1 LVEQR
6 TENPRV
12 GGSIPSLATGVRNG
26 TTEVRNIRSLLI
38 VACAALASPLLRPVT
53 LQAQTVTGTVQSAG
67 NPIVGATVRL
77 LELDRIEH
85 TGAHG
90 EFTFPDV
97 PKGLYRVFVSVTG
110 SASATDTISVMSST
124 TQVSFSLR
132 ESAIQLKEVV
142 VSASPT
148 ARTSDEQ
155 YQSTA
160 SKSRVEFQ
168 NSPGTSFA
176 EKISDLPG
184 VAVRS
189 LGSAPSRPILRGLGD
204 NEVLVLENGLRMG
217 DLATFDPA
225 HATPIEAISVSEIE
239 VVRGPATILYG
250 PSTIGGLVNVMTDIV
265 PSVSDHPISGIAVVE
280 GNTVSG
286 GSAGYVNSLYSHGNQ
301 AFRVSAGGVRAS
313 NIRIPSGNY
322 TDPGTGTVFNLD
334 RMPQTFDHSG
344 EAGLGYAYQGD
355 IGTFGIG
362 GKHYEVNYGIPGVPP
377 NPDFA
382 SVPPT
387 TSRIAER
394 RSTLEFRS
402 LFNSDLSFAK
412 QLRLN
417 ASYNDYNH
425 SEFPTTQD
433 ASGVSDPQ
441 ANHFHK
447 RAFNGV
453 MQLQHQ
459 PLGKLQGT
467 LGLWTNIEDLT
478 IEGDEPLGPNS
489 LTSGI
494 AGYVFEEYP
503 AAENTRLQAGLRY
516 DYNKIQARPY
526 PQSTDPFFRTINES
540 RLSNALTASLG
551 AIQQIALD
559 LMGSLSLA
567 RSFRAPTV
575 QELFAN
581 GLDAPSGTYTI
592 GASGL
597 GPETGLG
604 VDASLK
610 GSFTNASF
618 ELSPYVNNIRHYI
631 YGFLR
636 GDTIQG
642 FPVRQFGAT
651 DARLFGFDASVTVQ
665 PVRNFALKA
674 GADYVNAED
683 TRQHVPLPFTPPL
696 RGLLRATYQDPIY
709 MGMIETRA
717 AARQTRLGEGD
728 TPTAGYAIVNIGVGV
743 RLTRQRLVNNISL
756 HCDNV
761 FNRVYRDNLSVIKD
775 FIPQPGR
782 GFRLNYQATY

>member
-1 LVEQR
+1 MNSMRRILKVI
-6 TENPRV
+6 RV
-12 GGSIPSLATGVRNG
+12 
-26 TTEVRNIRSLLI
+26 
-38 VACAALASPLLRPVT
+38 VAASAFLASPA
-53 LQAQTVTGTVQSAG
+53 LQAQTIAGTVVSAG
-67 NPIVGATVRL
+67 SPIVGATVRL
-77 LELDRIEH
+77 LDLDRIEH
-85 TGAHG
+85 TGAQG
-90 EFTFPDV
+90 QFTFPNV
-97 PKGLYRVFVSVTG
+97 PKGTYRVFVGVTG
-110 SASATDTISVMSST
+110 YASATDTVKVVNDVAN
-124 TQVSFSLR
+124 VSFNLR
-132 ESAIQLKEVV
+132 KSAIQLKEVV
-142 VSASPT
+142 VSASPV
-148 ARTSDEQ
+148 ARTSDDQ

-168 NSPGTSFA
+168 NSPGMSFA

-184 VAVRS
+184 VTTRS
-189 LGSAPSRPILRGLGD
+189 LGSAPARPILRGLGD

-225 HATPIEAISVSEIE
+225 HATPIEAISIAQID

-250 PSTIGGLVNVMTDIV
+250 PSTIGGLVNVITDIV
-265 PSVSDHPISGIAVVE
+265 PSVSDHPISGTVAVE

-286 GSAGYVNSLYSHGNQ
+286 GGAGYVNNIYSQGNQ

-313 NIRIPSGNY
+313 NVRIPSGNY

-344 EAGLGYAYQGD
+344 EAGLGYAYQGGV
-355 IGTFGIG
+355 GTFGIG
-362 GKHYEVNYGIPGVPP
+362 GKHFEVNYGIPGVPP

-382 SVPPT
+382 NVPPT

-394 RSTLEFRS
+394 RNTIEFRS
-402 LFNSDLSFAK
+402 MLNSGLSFAQ
-412 QLRLN
+412 QLRFN
-417 ASYNDYNH
+417 GSFNDYNH
-425 SEFPTTQD
+425 SEFPTAQD
-433 ASGVSDPQ
+433 ANGVSDPQ

-453 MQLQHQ
+453 VQLQHQ
-459 PLGKLQGT
+459 PFGKLQGT

-489 LTSGI
+489 RTTGI
-494 AGYVFEEYP
+494 AGYAFEEYP

-516 DYNKIQARPY
+516 DYNKIQTRPY
-526 PQSTDPFFRTINES
+526 PESTDPFFQTINES

-551 AIQQIALD
+551 AIQQLTPSLA
-559 LMGSLSLA
+559 GSLSLA

-592 GASGL
+592 GTKGL
-597 GPETGLG
+597 GPETGFG

-610 GSFTNASF
+610 GSFASASF
-618 ELSPYVNNIRHYI
+618 ELSPYVNNIRQYI

-651 DARLFGFDASVTVQ
+651 DAHLYGIDASVTVQ
-665 PVRNFALKA
+665 PVQNFALRA

-683 TRQHVPLPFTPPL
+683 TKQHVPLPFTPPL
-696 RGLLRATYQDPIY
+696 RGLLRLTYQDPIY

-728 TPTAGYAIVNIGVGV
+728 TPTAGYAIVNLGVGV
-743 RLTRQRLVNNISL
+743 RLTQQRLVNNISL

-775 FIPQPGR
+775 FIPQPAR
-782 GFRLNYQATY
+782 GFRLNYQATF

>member
-1 LVEQR
+1 MTAIRRLLTV
-6 TENPRV
+6 
-12 GGSIPSLATGVRNG
+12 ICIG
-26 TTEVRNIRSLLI
+26 TASPFMVS
-38 VACAALASPLLRPVT
+38 AALH
-53 LQAQTVTGTVQSAG
+53 AQTITGTVRSAG
-67 NPIVGATVRL
+67 SPVVGATVRL
-77 LELDRIEH
+77 LDLDRIEH
-85 TGAHG
+85 TGAQG
-90 EFTFPDV
+90 QFTFPNV
-97 PKGLYRVFVSVTG
+97 PKGIYRVFVGVTG
-110 SASATDTISVMSST
+110 YASATDTVRVVNDVAN
-124 TQVSFSLR
+124 VSFNLR

-142 VSASPT
+142 VSASPV
-148 ARTSDEQ
+148 ARTSDDQ

-168 NSPGTSFA
+168 NSPGMSFA

-184 VAVRS
+184 VTTRS
-189 LGSAPSRPILRGLGD
+189 LGSAPAHPILRGLGD

-225 HATPIEAISVSEIE
+225 HATPIEAISIAQID

-250 PSTIGGLVNVMTDIV
+250 PSTIGGLVNVITDIV
-265 PSVSDHPISGIAVVE
+265 PSVSDHPISGTVAVE

-286 GSAGYVNSLYSHGNQ
+286 GGAGYVNNVYSHGNQ
-301 AFRVSAGGVRAS
+301 AFRVSAGGVRA
-313 NIRIPSGNY
+313 NNVRIPSGNY

-344 EAGLGYAYQGD
+344 EAGLGYAYQGGA
-355 IGTFGIG
+355 GTFGIG
-362 GKHYEVNYGIPGVPP
+362 GKHFEVNYGIPGVPP

-382 SVPPT
+382 NVPPT

-394 RSTLEFRS
+394 RNTVEFRS
-402 LFNSDLSFAK
+402 MLNSGLSFAQ
-412 QLRLN
+412 QLRFN
-417 ASYNDYNH
+417 GSFNDYNH
-425 SEFPTTQD
+425 SEFPTAQD
-433 ASGVSDPQ
+433 ANGVSDPQ

-453 MQLQHQ
+453 VQLQHQ

-467 LGLWTNIEDLT
+467 LGLWTNVEDLT

-489 LTSGI
+489 RTTGI
-494 AGYVFEEYP
+494 AGYAFEEYP

-516 DYNKIQARPY
+516 DYNKIQTRPY
-526 PQSTDPFFRTINES
+526 PQSTDPFFQTINES

-551 AIQQIALD
+551 AIQRLSPY
-559 LMGSLSLA
+559 LTGSLSLA

-592 GASGL
+592 GTTGL
-597 GPETGLG
+597 GPETGFG

-610 GSFTNASF
+610 GSFANASF
-618 ELSPYVNNIRHYI
+618 ELSPYVNTIRHYI

-651 DARLFGFDASVTVQ
+651 DARLYGIDASVTVQ
-665 PVRNFALKA
+665 PVQNFALKA

-683 TRQHVPLPFTPPL
+683 TKQHVPLPFTPPL
-696 RGLLRATYQDPIY
+696 RGLLRLTYQDPIY
-709 MGMIETRA
+709 MGMIETRV

-728 TPTAGYAIVNIGVGV
+728 TPTAGYGIVNLGVGV
-743 RLTRQRLVNNISL
+743 RLTQQRLVNNISL

-775 FIPQPGR
+775 FIPQPAR
-782 GFRLNYQATY
+782 GFRLNYQATF

>member
-1 LVEQR
+1 MVSALV
-6 TENPRV
+6 
-12 GGSIPSLATGVRNG
+12 L
-26 TTEVRNIRSLLI
+26 
-38 VACAALASPLLRPVT
+38 PVT
-53 LQAQTVTGTVQSAG
+53 LQAQTIIGTVQSAG

-77 LELDRIEH
+77 LELDRIEN
-85 TGAHG
+85 TGAQG
-90 EFTFPDV
+90 QFTFPDV
-97 PKGLYRVFVSVTG
+97 PKGTYRIFVGVTG
-110 SASATDTISVMSST
+110 YASATDTIRVIGGT
-124 TQVSFSLR
+124 TQVSFNLR

-142 VSASPT
+142 VSASPV
-148 ARTSDEQ
+148 ARTSDEHF
-155 YQSTA
+155 QSTA
-160 SKSRVEFQ
+160 SKSRVEFE
-168 NSPGTSFA
+168 NGSGTSFA

-225 HATPIEAISVSEIE
+225 HATPIEAISISQID

-250 PSTIGGLVNVMTDIV
+250 PSTIGGLVNVITDIV
-265 PSVSDHPISGIAVVE
+265 PSVSDHPLSGTVAVE

-286 GSAGYVNSLYSHGNQ
+286 GGAGYLNNVYSRGNQ
-301 AFRVSAGGVRAS
+301 AFRVSAGGVRS
-313 NIRIPSGNY
+313 NNIRIPSGSY

-344 EAGLGYAYQGD
+344 EAGLGYAYQGSA
-355 IGTFGIG
+355 GTFGIG
-362 GKHYEVNYGIPGVPP
+362 GKHFEANYGIPGVPP

-382 SVPPT
+382 NVPPT

-394 RSTLEFRS
+394 RNTLEFRS
-402 LFNSDLSFAK
+402 LFNSELSFAK
-412 QLRLN
+412 QLRFN
-417 ASYNDYNH
+417 GSYNDYNH
-425 SEFPTTQD
+425 SEFPTAQD
-433 ASGVSDPQ
+433 ANGVSDPQ

-453 MQLQHQ
+453 LQLQHQ

-489 LTSGI
+489 RTSGF
-494 AGYVFEEYP
+494 AGYAFEEFP

-516 DYNKIQARPY
+516 DYNKIQTRPY
-526 PQSTDPFFRTINES
+526 PQSTDPFFQTINES

-551 AIQQIALD
+551 AIRQIASYLT
-559 LMGSLSLA
+559 GSLSVA

-592 GASGL
+592 GTAGL

-610 GSFTNASF
+610 GNFANASF
-618 ELSPYVNNIRHYI
+618 ELSPYVNSIRHYI

-642 FPVRQFGAT
+642 FPVREFGAT
-651 DARLFGFDASVTVQ
+651 NARLSGFDASVTVQ
-665 PVRNFALKA
+665 PVQSIALKA

-696 RGLLRATYQDPIY
+696 RGLLRLTYQDPIY

-728 TPTAGYAIVNIGVGV
+728 TPTAGYAIVNLGVGA
-743 RLTRQRLVNNISL
+743 RFTRQRLVNNVSL

-775 FIPQPGR
+775 FIPQPAR

>member
-1 LVEQR
+1 ML
-6 TENPRV
+6 
-12 GGSIPSLATGVRNG
+12 
-26 TTEVRNIRSLLI
+26 
-38 VACAALASPLLRPVT
+38 AALMLLVADYSGRVRKMYGRAVNASVIRRLLVATCIGLVSPFVLPVT
-53 LQAQTVTGTVQSAG
+53 LQAQTITGTVQSG
-67 NPIVGATVRL
+67 GTPIVGATVRL

-85 TGAHG
+85 TGAQG
-90 EFTFPDV
+90 QFTFPNV
-97 PKGLYRVFVSVTG
+97 PKGIYRVFVGVTG
-110 SASATDTISVMSST
+110 YASATDTVRVTSDAAN
-124 TQVSFSLR
+124 VSFNLR

-142 VSASPT
+142 VSASPV
-148 ARTSDEQ
+148 ARTSDDQ

-160 SKSRVEFQ
+160 SKSRVELS
-168 NSPGTSFA
+168 NISGMSFA

-184 VAVRS
+184 VSVRS

-204 NEVLVLENGLRMG
+204 NEVLVLENGLRTG

-225 HATPIEAISVSEIE
+225 HATPIEAISISQID

-250 PSTIGGLVNVMTDIV
+250 PSTIGGLVNVITDIV
-265 PSVSDHPISGIAVVE
+265 PSVSDHPMSGILAVE

-286 GSAGYVNSLYSHGNQ
+286 GGAGYVNNVYSHGNQ
-301 AFRVSAGGVRAS
+301 AFRISAGGVRAN

-355 IGTFGIG
+355 VGTFGIG
-362 GKHYEVNYGIPGVPP
+362 GKHFEVNYGIPGVPP
-377 NPDFA
+377 NPDFVN
-382 SVPPT
+382 VPPT

-394 RSTLEFRS
+394 RNTVEFRS
-402 LFNSDLSFAK
+402 LFNSDLSLAK
-412 QLRLN
+412 QLRFN
-417 ASYNDYNH
+417 GSYNDYNH
-425 SEFPTTQD
+425 AEFPTTQD
-433 ASGVSDPQ
+433 ANGVSDPQ

-453 MQLQHQ
+453 VQLQHQ

-467 LGLWTNIEDLT
+467 FGLWTNVEDLT

-489 LTSGI
+489 RTSGF
-494 AGYVFEEYP
+494 AGYAFEEYP

-516 DYNKIQARPY
+516 DYNKIQTRPY
-526 PQSTDPFFRTINES
+526 PQSSNPFFRTINES

-551 AIQQIALD
+551 AIQQLTPF
-559 LMGSLSLA
+559 LTGSLSLA

-592 GASGL
+592 GTAGL

-604 VDASLK
+604 ADVSLK
-610 GSFTNASF
+610 GSFANASF
-618 ELSPYVNNIRHYI
+618 ELSPYVNSISRYI

-651 DARLFGFDASVTVQ
+651 NARLFGLDASVIVQ
-665 PVRNFALKA
+665 PVQNFALKA
-674 GADYVNAED
+674 GADYVNAQD
-683 TRQHVPLPFTPPL
+683 TRQRVPLPFTPPL
-696 RGLLRATYQDPIY
+696 RGLLRVTYQDPIY

-717 AARQTRLGEGD
+717 AARQTRLGKGD
-728 TPTAGYAIVNIGVGV
+728 TPTGGYAIVNLGVGV
-743 RLTRQRLVNNISL
+743 RLTHQRLVNNISL

-775 FIPQPGR
+775 FIPQPAR
-782 GFRLNYQATY
+782 GFRLNYEATY

>member
-1 LVEQR
+1 MV
-6 TENPRV
+6 
-12 GGSIPSLATGVRNG
+12 S
-26 TTEVRNIRSLLI
+26 
-38 VACAALASPLLRPVT
+38 AA
-53 LQAQTVTGTVQSAG
+53 LQAQTITGTVRSAG
-67 NPIVGATVRL
+67 GPVVGATVRL
-77 LELDRIEH
+77 LDLDRIEH
-85 TGAHG
+85 TGAQG
-90 EFTFPDV
+90 QFTFPNV
-97 PKGLYRVFVSVTG
+97 PKGTYRIFVGVTG
-110 SASATDTISVMSST
+110 YASATDTVRVVSDAAN
-124 TQVSFSLR
+124 VSFNLR
-132 ESAIQLKEVV
+132 ESAIHLKEVV
-142 VSASPT
+142 VSASPV

-168 NSPGTSFA
+168 NSPGMSFA
-176 EKISDLPG
+176 EKIFDLPG
-184 VAVRS
+184 VTTRS

-225 HATPIEAISVSEIE
+225 HATPIEAISISQID

-250 PSTIGGLVNVMTDIV
+250 PSTIGGLVNVITDIV
-265 PSVSDHPISGIAVVE
+265 PSVSDHPISGTVAVE

-286 GSAGYVNSLYSHGNQ
+286 GGAGYVNNVYSQGNQ
-301 AFRVSAGGVRAS
+301 AFRLSAGGVRAN
-313 NIRIPSGNY
+313 NIRIPSGSY

-344 EAGLGYAYQGD
+344 EAGLGYAYQSGV
-355 IGTFGIG
+355 GTFGIG
-362 GKHYEVNYGIPGVPP
+362 GKHFEVNYGIPGVPP
-377 NPDFA
+377 NPDFVN
-382 SVPPT
+382 VPPT

-394 RSTLEFRS
+394 RNTVEFRS
-402 LFNSDLSFAK
+402 LLNSDLSFAR
-412 QLRLN
+412 QLRFN
-417 ASYNDYNH
+417 GSFNDYNH
-425 SEFPTTQD
+425 SEFPTAQD
-433 ASGVSDPQ
+433 ANGVSDPQ

-447 RAFNGV
+447 GAFNGV
-453 MQLQHQ
+453 VQLQHQ
-459 PLGKLQGT
+459 PLGKLEGT

-489 LTSGI
+489 RTTGI
-494 AGYVFEEYP
+494 AGYAFEEYP
-503 AAENTRLQAGLRY
+503 AAENIRLQAGLRY
-516 DYNKIQARPY
+516 DYNKIQTRPY
-526 PQSTDPFFRTINES
+526 PQSTDPFFQTINES

-551 AIQQIALD
+551 AIQQLTAYLTA
-559 LMGSLSLA
+559 SLSLA

-581 GLDAPSGTYTI
+581 GLDAPSGTYTV
-592 GASGL
+592 GTTGL

-604 VDASLK
+604 VDALLK
-610 GSFTNASF
+610 GSFANASF
-618 ELSPYVNNIRHYI
+618 ELSPYVNNIRRYI

-651 DARLFGFDASVTVQ
+651 DARLFGLDASVTVQ
-665 PVRNFALKA
+665 PVQNFALKA
-674 GADYVNAED
+674 GADYVNAEN

-696 RGLLRATYQDPIY
+696 RGLLRLTYQDPIY

-728 TPTAGYAIVNIGVGV
+728 TPTAGYAIVNLGVGV
-743 RLTRQRLVNNISL
+743 RLTRQRLVNSISL

-761 FNRVYRDNLSVIKD
+761 LNRVYRDNLSVIKD
-775 FIPQPGR
+775 FIPQPAR